1 MPSLIE
7 LLKLISSEKPFS
19 VEDLAIHFACSV
31 EDIRLSLHRINE
43 DTEFVAT
50 DDGGYLQWA
59 NFAAPLNVGRIKF
72 FLGASQE
79 KFFIDVVS
87 RTGSTNTDLL
97 ALAREGMLKDRQV
110 RLAEIQEGGRG
121 SKSRSWVAIPRGS
134 IALSVARI
142 PQKQVVGIDL
152 SIMPLIVG
160 LAVAKTLR
168 GLHAADIEL
177 KWPNDVVS
185 GGKKLGGILVEAVS
199 SGSQNSQF
207 VIGLGLNLNFP
218 RAVMEEIDQPV
229 THLLASGV
237 DVDRNDL
244 ISQLLLAI
252 DEDLMRLE
260 SGDAKALIKEWNA
273 YHYYQGREVQ
283 FRRPDE
289 SVTVGRVL
297 EADASGAIL
306 LETEEGVL
314 SFHSGEISFLKV

>member
-7 LLKLISSEKPFS
+7 LLKLISSEKPLS

-31 EDIRLSLHRINE
+31 EDIRLSLHRVNE
-43 DTEFVAT
+43 DTEFVTT
-50 DDGGYLQWA
+50 DDRGYLQWA
-59 NFAAPLNVGRIKF
+59 DFAAPLDAGRIKF
-72 FLGASQE
+72 FLGASHE

-97 ALAREGMLKDRQV
+97 TLAREGLLKDLQV
-110 RLAEIQEGGRG
+110 RLTEIQEGGRG
-121 SKSRSWVAIPRGS
+121 SKSRSWVAIPGGS

-142 PQKQVVGIDL
+142 PQKQAVGIDL

-168 GLHAADIEL
+168 GLHATDIEL
-177 KWPNDVVS
+177 KWPNDVLS

-218 RAVMEEIDQPV
+218 RAVMEEIDQPI

-237 DVDRNDL
+237 DVDRNEL

-252 DEDLMRLE
+252 DEDLTRLE
-260 SGDAKALIKEWNA
+260 NGDAKGLIKEWNT
-273 YHYYQGREVQ
+273 YHYYRGREVQ
-283 FRRPDE
+283 FRLPDE

-297 EADASGAIL
+297 EVDNSGAIL
-306 LETEEGVL
+306 LETKAGVL